1 MAKLVLPVDTVNT
14 CDVWEAFGII
24 EARHGKIPNRCS
36 IKEWRK
42 RQALPLEKGDK
53 MTVDHK
59 LWSQQHK
66 SWKIA
71 VSRGLQATAHG
82 SGVPRCCL

>member
-1 MAKLVLPVDTVNT
+1 MVKSQIDAVSRNGERDGHFP
-14 CDVWEAFGII
+14 
-24 EARHGKIPNRCS
+24 RRSGK
-36 IKEWRK
+36 K
-42 RQALPLEKGDK
+42 RLK